1 MELTN
6 PPGLLELELLNKN
19 KEVIEIIDDDKEIE
33 DIVKALSSKTR
44 RSILQ
49 YIRDGPKDVSNIASS
64 LKMTE
69 ANISAQI
76 KKLQDAQLISC
87 DYSSGLHGV
96 RKISNLKA
104 NQILIRF

>member
-1 MELTN
+1 MEITDTPDLI
-6 PPGLLELELLNKN
+6 ELELINEN

-49 YIRDGPKDVSNIASS
+49 YIRDGPKDVSNIAGN

-96 RKISNLKA
+96 RKISKLKA
-104 NQILIRF
+104 TQILIRF

>member
-1 MELTN
+1 MTETSELTV
-6 PPGLLELELLNKN
+6 LELLNEDN
-19 KEVIEIIDDDKEIE
+19 EVLEIIDDDKEIE

-44 RSILQ
+44 RIILQ

-76 KKLQDAQLISC
+76 KKLQEAQLITC

-96 RKISNLKA
+96 RKISKLKA
-104 NQILIRF
+104 KQIVIRF